1 MKFLLLSSM
10 RNHLGRLLATALAVV
25 LSVAFIVTTLI
36 TMASYTD
43 SITKSLTAELAN
55 TDVWVG
61 PQPNALNNELERK
74 LVKDVEKIRKL
85 PGVAAVSPRTMAMG
99 EVNHDGRRSNA
110 RLLAQ
115 VDPSLQ
121 WNSLTRGE
129 WPTKPDEVSISEGTA
144 ETMKVSVGD
153 TMVITPLGVSKP
165 VTVRVVGIT
174 SGSSAMD
181 MGIPVLTLT
190 HEGLTALQSPTMATT
205 ELLVHATPGTTTPEL
220 VSSIKQTVSDENLQV
235 LTREEAADRQVKQL
249 SGSSSSLLAML
260 AAFAGLSLIVAG
272 YVIANTF
279 QVLVAQR
286 IKELALLRC
295 IGAESRQVRTLIL
308 AEAAL
313 VGLAASAVGTLLGI
327 GISALFVQLAKGSGF
342 TIDHLV
348 VPGYAPL
355 AGLVAGTLATVACA
369 YGAARKATQ
378 VRPITAL
385 QPMEATT
392 QNTVPRARIILGSLL
407 VLAGVA
413 GLVLAAR
420 GTGGDAAIFLGI
432 GAGMVCLVG
441 VLMLGAVVLPPL
453 IHRVGMLISPLG
465 PTTELAAANSMR
477 NPLRTAATATSLLI
491 GVTVL
496 VLLVTGITSTR
507 ESITSEIDT
516 QRPIDLVVRTTDS
529 FTPAEITGIKQTQ
542 GITATASL
550 ESAPITAATSGG
562 DKKLMAQG
570 MDQAQLDQVLH
581 APKQL
586 APEPGHM
593 KANTS
598 DFPGM
603 HSGDTVT
610 VFGDTGSLPV
620 TLDLSDKGENGAVAL
635 NQADLAKLSTKLHT
649 NQMYMKVDSSL
660 SAQQIQT
667 IVSDLN
673 SLNPHFQVGGGAQE
687 RADYIK
693 ILDTVL
699 VVMISL
705 LAVAIIIAIVGIGNT
720 TALSIIERRRESA
733 MLRAVGLERRQ
744 LVVMVMIEA
753 ALTAV
758 VAAICGTILGV
769 AFGWSGILSISAS
782 MAKLPLHLYVPWSQ
796 IGLIVVGAGVAG
808 LVAAALPALGASRRR
823 PIQDLATI

>member
-1 MKFLLLSSM
+1 
-10 RNHLGRLLATALAVV
+10 
-25 LSVAFIVTTLI
+25 
-36 TMASYTD
+36 
-43 SITKSLTAELAN
+43 
-55 TDVWVG
+55 
-61 PQPNALNNELERK
+61 
-74 LVKDVEKIRKL
+74 
-85 PGVAAVSPRTMAMG
+85 
-99 EVNHDGRRSNA
+99 
-110 RLLAQ
+110 
-115 VDPSLQ
+115 
-121 WNSLTRGE
+121 
-129 WPTKPDEVSISEGTA
+129 
-144 ETMKVSVGD
+144 
-153 TMVITPLGVSKP
+153 
-165 VTVRVVGIT
+165 
-174 SGSSAMD
+174 
-181 MGIPVLTLT
+181 
-190 HEGLTALQSPTMATT
+190 
-205 ELLVHATPGTTTPEL
+205 
-220 VSSIKQTVSDENLQV
+220 
-235 LTREEAADRQVKQL
+235 
-249 SGSSSSLLAML
+249 
-260 AAFAGLSLIVAG
+260 
-272 YVIANTF
+272 
-279 QVLVAQR
+279 
-286 IKELALLRC
+286 
-295 IGAESRQVRTLIL
+295 
-308 AEAAL
+308 
-313 VGLAASAVGTLLGI
+313 
-327 GISALFVQLAKGSGF
+327 
-342 TIDHLV
+342 
-348 VPGYAPL
+348 
-355 AGLVAGTLATVACA
+355 
-369 YGAARKATQ
+369 
-378 VRPITAL
+378 
-385 QPMEATT
+385 
-392 QNTVPRARIILGSLL
+392 
-407 VLAGVA
+407 
-413 GLVLAAR
+413 
-420 GTGGDAAIFLGI
+420 
-432 GAGMVCLVG
+432 
-441 VLMLGAVVLPPL
+441 MLGAVVLPPL

-593 KANTS
+593 KANAS

-603 HSGDTVT
+603 RSGDTVT

-649 NQMYMKVDSSL
+649 NQMYMKVDSDL

-673 SLNPHFQVGGGAQE
+673 SLNPLFQVGGWAQD
-687 RADYIK
+687 RAEYTK

-699 VVMISL
+699 LVMISL